1 MDDRPVDA
9 VSFLGTGWGF
19 PPRFSECGAAVDMA
33 HGVDDIHQSLQILL
47 STQPGE
53 RLMQE
58 SFGCDTDSVL
68 FEEFDQGLINALTG
82 LVNDAILFHEP
93 RIRLDRLDV
102 IPSDTE
108 HGLLNINIG
117 YTIKSTNSRFN
128 MVYPFHLTETAA
140 SADRIGA

>member
-1 MDDRPVDA
+1 
-9 VSFLGTGWGF
+9 
-19 PPRFSECGAAVDMA
+19 
-33 HGVDDIHQSLQILL
+33 
-47 STQPGE
+47 
-53 RLMQE
+53 MQE